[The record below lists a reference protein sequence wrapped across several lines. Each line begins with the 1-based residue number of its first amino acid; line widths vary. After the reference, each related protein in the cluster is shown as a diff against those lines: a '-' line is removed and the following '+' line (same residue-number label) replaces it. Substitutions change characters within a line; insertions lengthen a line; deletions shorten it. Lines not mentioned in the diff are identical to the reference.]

1 MPVAKDDIVQRAVAS
16 IVAGQRL
23 DLSTLATELH
33 ISRATLF
40 RRVGNRDQLL
50 SAALWWL
57 AERSLATSAERWRQ
71 AWGDRVRD
79 RDGVLRSVWIMTD
92 HAARAGR
99 DPALQKLL
107 AEEPVTAIRAL
118 TDPMGAMQPQMV
130 TAVRTLL
137 ERDVAAGG
145 LRPLVDLDTLAYGV
159 VRLGESIL
167 YADIVAGRRASV
179 AAASTLVTALVD
191 GALQAG

>member
-16 IVAGQRL
+16 MVAGQRL

-40 RRVGNRDQLL
+40 RRAGNRDQIL

-57 AERSLATSAERWRQ
+57 AERSLAASAERWRH
-71 AWGDRVRD
+71 AWGERVRD

-118 TDPMGAMQPQMV
+118 TDPMGAMQPRMV

-137 ERDVAAGG
+137 ERDVATGG